1 MNTELL
7 KRLPLGTSSF
17 EALRESDEIYVDKTS
32 YIYRLASNRGKY
44 FLARPRRFG
53 KSLLISAFESLFK
66 HGLRD
71 FKGLE
76 IEKLWKDEKNYR
88 VVRLD
93 FARVKPEGTFK
104 EFQEYFDDYLDTQFQ
119 KIGFK
124 KSGSNFFT
132 NQLEAF
138 LDGLPASSLVLLI
151 DEYDTPLTECL
162 DDPKLFLQVRNYLS
176 KFYSILKSNDTAL
189 RFFFIT
195 GITKFS
201 KTNIFSA
208 LNNLTDISLSTE
220 YGSLLGYTHKEVEE
234 YFSKYLSCASETLK
248 VEREEL
254 LNQLTAHYDGFC
266 FEENA
271 KQKVFAPWSLLHF
284 FSSPERGL
292 KDYWFESGGK
302 PSVLAK
308 YLQSHTLRDPM
319 YYGKEKALAL
329 NILSGSS
336 DVENLSDVGLL
347 TQAGYL
353 TIKRIQGT
361 TAYVDYPNLE
371 VRTAMAQLYLEQML
385 RGRTVEQIGAGN
397 IAYLLAN
404 ENAESVYHNLNH
416 FLRGIDY
423 RAYKDFKESSIQSF
437 IQIYCAGAGL
447 RARTEVHN
455 NKGRSDLEVRS
466 GFRHW
471 VFEFKLVKDGE
482 SPEKK
487 LREAEIQMKER
498 SYGLS
503 EAHLE
508 IKRMALVFSLKD
520 REFVKW
526 AEIL

>member
-176 KFYSILKSNDTAL
+176 KFYSILKS
-189 RFFFIT
+189 
-195 GITKFS
+195 
-201 KTNIFSA
+201 
-208 LNNLTDISLSTE
+208 
-220 YGSLLGYTHKEVEE
+220 
-234 YFSKYLSCASETLK
+234 
-248 VEREEL
+248 
-254 LNQLTAHYDGFC
+254 
-266 FEENA
+266 
-271 KQKVFAPWSLLHF
+271 
-284 FSSPERGL
+284 
-292 KDYWFESGGK
+292 
-302 PSVLAK
+302 
-308 YLQSHTLRDPM
+308 
-319 YYGKEKALAL
+319 
-329 NILSGSS
+329 
-336 DVENLSDVGLL
+336 
-347 TQAGYL
+347 
-353 TIKRIQGT
+353 
-361 TAYVDYPNLE
+361 
-371 VRTAMAQLYLEQML
+371 
-385 RGRTVEQIGAGN
+385 
-397 IAYLLAN
+397 
-404 ENAESVYHNLNH
+404 
-416 FLRGIDY
+416 
-423 RAYKDFKESSIQSF
+423 
-437 IQIYCAGAGL
+437 
-447 RARTEVHN
+447 
-455 NKGRSDLEVRS
+455 
-466 GFRHW
+466 
-471 VFEFKLVKDGE
+471 
-482 SPEKK
+482 
-487 LREAEIQMKER
+487 
-498 SYGLS
+498 
-503 EAHLE
+503 
-508 IKRMALVFSLKD
+508 
-520 REFVKW
+520 
-526 AEIL
+526 